1 MIVGCPKEIKN
12 NEYRVGLTPA
22 MVADLTRDGHQV
34 LIQEG
39 AGVGSGFSDDEYSV
53 YGAEI
58 KANAANI
65 FESSEMIV
73 KVKEPQNEE
82 CSKLTKGQILF
93 TYLHLAADEDQTQG
107 LIKSKAT
114 AFAYE
119 TVTDNLGNLPLL
131 APMSEVAGR
140 LAPQMGA
147 WALQKANGGAG
158 KLLSGAP
165 GVNPTNVLIIGAG
178 VVGTQAALIASGM
191 GAKVTLMDK
200 SLARL
205 KYLDEIFFSRFST
218 VYASNQNIEDAL
230 PLSDIVIGAVLVPGA
245 EAPKLISKKQLSI
258 LPKGSVLVDVAIDQ
272 GGCFE
277 TSRATT
283 HEEPLFEVD
292 GIVHYC
298 VANIPGTVPNTSTLA
313 LTNATAPFVKK
324 IAKEGWKKACQSDRN
339 LLNGLNVH
347 NGMVTNEPVSNAFKL
362 GFHNPETLI

>member
-1 MIVGCPKEIKN
+1 MNFDATFWVAVSFFLFVGVLLYFKVPQKIFTTLDESINKIKKDI
-12 NEYRVGLTPA
+12 EDKDTIIGRLP
-22 MVADLTRDGHQV
+22 MLK
-34 LIQEG
+34 LM
-39 AGVGSGFSDDEYSV
+39 SGFSDDEYSV

-58 KANAANI
+58 KATAANI

-73 KVKEPQNEE
+73 KVKEPQKEE

-205 KYLDEIFFSRFST
+205 KYLDEIFFS
-218 VYASNQNIEDAL
+218 
-230 PLSDIVIGAVLVPGA
+230 VINTLVSA
-245 EAPKLISKKQLSI
+245 
-258 LPKGSVLVDVAIDQ
+258 
-272 GGCFE
+272 
-277 TSRATT
+277 
-283 HEEPLFEVD
+283 
-292 GIVHYC
+292 
-298 VANIPGTVPNTSTLA
+298 
-313 LTNATAPFVKK
+313 
-324 IAKEGWKKACQSDRN
+324 
-339 LLNGLNVH
+339 
-347 NGMVTNEPVSNAFKL
+347 
-362 GFHNPETLI
+362 